1 MSSTGIS
8 SSNVLLVDVLVSSGL
23 AVTPRGDVT
32 HGQAKKLIKSNA
44 VSVNGEKVEDEAM
57 VLSRDL
63 ALYDRYLILQKGKKN
78 HHLVLFGD

>member
-1 MSSTGIS
+1 M
-8 SSNVLLVDVLVSSGL
+8 
-23 AVTPRGDVT
+23 T
-32 HGQAKKLIKSNA
+32 HGQAKKLIRSNA

-78 HHLVLFGD
+78 HHLVVFGD